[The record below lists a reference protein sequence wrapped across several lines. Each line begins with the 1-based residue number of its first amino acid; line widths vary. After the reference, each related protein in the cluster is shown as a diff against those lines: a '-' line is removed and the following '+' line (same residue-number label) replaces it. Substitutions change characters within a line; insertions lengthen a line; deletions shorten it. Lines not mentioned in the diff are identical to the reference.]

1 MRIGEV
7 GQSGHN
13 ARATANIQLLV
24 LANGSVLVLKL
35 EGKQEITTVIIMA
48 VVILLKLK
56 IVVLMSA
63 YVQVRNLRKNGKCRK
78 NAGKTQNLYRLKFYL
93 EWSTWGKWSSC
104 TKTCDSGTRY
114 KVRYCVLGGP
124 DDCEG
129 PANIEEPCNTQP
141 CDIEKKECKDN
152 YAFCPDW
159 Q

>member
-35 EGKQEITTVIIMA
+35 EGKQEITTVMIMA

-63 YVQVRNLRKNGKCRK
+63 YVRVRNLEKLRIFSLKLFRMVNMGKMVKLYKN
-78 NAGKTQNLYRLKFYL
+78 
-93 EWSTWGKWSSC
+93 
-104 TKTCDSGTRY
+104 
-114 KVRYCVLGGP
+114 V
-124 DDCEG
+124 
-129 PANIEEPCNTQP
+129 
-141 CDIEKKECKDN
+141 
-152 YAFCPDW
+152 
-159 Q
+159 